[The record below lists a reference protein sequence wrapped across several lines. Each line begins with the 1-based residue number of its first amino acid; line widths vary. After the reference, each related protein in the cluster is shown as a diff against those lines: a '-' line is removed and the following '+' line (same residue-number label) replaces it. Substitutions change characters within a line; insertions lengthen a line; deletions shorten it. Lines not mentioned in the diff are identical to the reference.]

1 MGMGQRFILES
12 RVAANITIWGVHMG
26 MHVGD
31 RPIEGGYVAIGWPA
45 LGDAR
50 QIGAT
55 RADFK
60 QAMAQAYVDMKP
72 GAVPVDAGTVFK
84 FVREIKAGDFV
95 IYPSK
100 SDRMVNIGQFTGL
113 SEYNPKDPDEYP
125 NRQFVKWLGHF
136 PRNDFSQSAL
146 NEIGSFLTLFR
157 IKRHAGEFLA
167 KIGIYKDEALLAAAD
182 PVIESLD
189 EVEDDDSATVAVSRQ
204 AEETTEDFVIR
215 RLMAQLSGYQ
225 FEELVAHV
233 MECMGYTARL
243 TPKSSDGGVDVI
255 AHMDALGFQPPI
267 VKIQCKR
274 TTGQHG
280 SPEVNQLLGTLGEGE
295 FGLFVSL
302 GSFSRAAIELE
313 RNRPKLRLIDGEA
326 FVVMLLDNYAKL
338 SPRYRAIVPLK
349 QIYVPDLPSV

>member
-1 MGMGQRFILES
+1 MSENVTM
-12 RVAANITIWGVHMG
+12 WGVHMG
-26 MHVGD
+26 AHVGD
-31 RPIEGGYVAIGWPA
+31 RPIEGSYVAIGWPD

-50 QIGAT
+50 EVGAT
-55 RADFK
+55 REDYK
-60 QAMAQAYVDMKP
+60 RAMARAYLDIKP

-84 FVREIKAGDFV
+84 FVHEISAGDFV

-100 SDRMVNIGQFTGL
+100 SDRMVNIGQFTGQ
-113 SEYNPKDPDEYP
+113 SSYDANDPDDYP
-125 NRQFVKWLGHF
+125 NKQLVKWLGHF

-157 IKRHAGEFLA
+157 IKRHAAEFLA
-167 KIGIYKDEALLAAAD
+167 KVGLKKDDVHFASAEPVVEAQDEA
-182 PVIESLD
+182 S
-189 EVEDDDSATVAVSRQ
+189 DDDSATVAVSRQ
-204 AEETTEDFVIR
+204 AEETTEDFVVR
-215 RLMAQLSGYQ
+215 RIMSQLNGYQ
-225 FEELVAHV
+225 FEELVAHI

-243 TPKSSDGGVDVI
+243 TPKSVDGGVDVI

-274 TTGQHG
+274 TTVQHS

-295 FGLFVSL
+295 YGLFVSL
-302 GSFSRAAIELE
+302 GSFSRAANELE

-326 FVVMLLDNYAKL
+326 FVAMVLENYGKL

-349 QIYVPDLPSV
+349 QIYVPDLPSA

>member
-1 MGMGQRFILES
+1 M
-12 RVAANITIWGVHMG
+12 ANDVTMWGVHMG
-26 MHVGD
+26 AHVED
-31 RPIEGGYVAIGWPA
+31 RPIVGGYVAIGWPA

-50 QIGAT
+50 QVGAT
-55 RADFK
+55 REDYK
-60 QAMAQAYVDMKP
+60 RAMATRYVDIKP
-72 GAVPVDAGTVFK
+72 GAIPVDAGTVFK
-84 FVREIKAGDFV
+84 FVHEIRAGDFV

-100 SDRMVNIGQFTGL
+100 SDRMINIGRFTGQ
-113 SEYNPKDPDEYP
+113 SAYDPNDADEYP
-125 NRQFVKWLGHF
+125 NRQLVKWLGHF
-136 PRNDFSQSAL
+136 PRNEFSQSAL

-157 IKRHAGEFLA
+157 IKRHAAEFLN
-167 KIGIYKDEALLAAAD
+167 KIGLGNNDVHLASAETASEAQ
-182 PVIESLD
+182 E

-204 AEETTEDFVIR
+204 AEETTEDFVVR
-215 RLMAQLSGYQ
+215 RIMSQLTGYQ
-225 FEELVAHV
+225 FEELVAHI

-243 TPKSSDGGVDVI
+243 TPKSADGGVDVI

-274 TTGQHG
+274 TTAQHG

-302 GSFSRAAIELE
+302 GSFSRAANELE

-326 FVVMLLDNYAKL
+326 FVAMILENYAKL

-349 QIYVPDLPSV
+349 QIYVPDLPST